1 MTQISSAI
9 FCLPSTA
16 DWPISSAVCR
26 PKFFVSPCSSLHC
39 KLADLLRN
47 LPPKRQILKL
57 VYTTLRLC
65 HYVNSSAS
73 SLVGIHRCKLGWMKY
88 NQGWMNTT

>member
-73 SLVGIHRCKLGWMKY
+73 SLVGRRENENRWDRRRECSLK
-88 NQGWMNTT
+88 N